1 MYQVSRGIY
10 RELSPEIV
18 TGRDGH
24 EAVLRSS
31 EQAIERLATDRH
43 YFAAPARSL
52 FREIRVHFPIQA
64 QAHVWAVVRDYMAAA
79 DGAIAQLTTHGR
91 DVFGNRL
98 NCRATTRRG
107 SSCRRA
113 PSNANGY
120 CPSHQHLAITED
132 IDLASAA

>member
-10 RELSPEIV
+10 RELAPQIV

-24 EAVLRSS
+24 EAVLRAS

-52 FREIRVHFPIQA
+52 FREIRIHFPIQD
-64 QAHVWAVVRDYMAAA
+64 QARVWAVVRDYLAAA
-79 DGAIAQLTTHGR
+79 DGALAHLTTCGR
-91 DVFGNRL
+91 D
-98 NCRATTRRG
+98 ATTRRG
-107 SSCRRA
+107 TSCRRL

-120 CPSHQHLAITED
+120 CPSHQHLAVTED
-132 IDLASAA
+132 IDLSTAA

>member
-10 RELSPEIV
+10 RELAPQIV

-24 EAVLRSS
+24 EAVLRAS

-52 FREIRVHFPIQA
+52 FREIRIHFPIQD
-64 QAHVWAVVRDYMAAA
+64 QARVWAVVRDYLAAA
-79 DGAIAQLTTHGR
+79 DGALVHLTTCGR
-91 DVFGNRL
+91 DAFGNTL
-98 NCRATTRRG
+98 QYRATTRRG
-107 SSCRRA
+107 TSCRRL

-120 CPSHQHLAITED
+120 CPSHQHLAVTED
-132 IDLASAA
+132 IDLSTAA

>member
-10 RELSPEIV
+10 RELSAEIA

-24 EAVLRSS
+24 AAVLKAS

-52 FREIRVHFPIQA
+52 FREIRVHFPIQS
-64 QAHVWAVVRDYMAAA
+64 QQRVWAIVRDYVAAA
-79 DGAIAQLTTHGR
+79 DGAIAQLTTNGV
-91 DVFGNRL
+91 DIFGNRL
-98 NCRATTRRG
+98 QCRATTRRG
-107 SSCRRA
+107 SACRRL

-120 CPSHQHLAITED
+120 CPSHQHLAVTEE
-132 IDLASAA
+132 IEIASAA

>member
-10 RELSPEIV
+10 RELSSEIV
-18 TGRDGH
+18 TGREGH
-24 EAVLRSS
+24 EAVLHAS

-52 FREIRVHFPIQA
+52 FREIRVHFPIQS
-64 QAHVWAVVRDYMAAA
+64 QARVWAVVRDYVAAA
-79 DGAIAQLTTHGR
+79 DGAIAQLTTTGR

-98 NCRATTRRG
+98 QCRATTRRG
-107 SSCRRA
+107 SSCRRL

-120 CPSHQHLAITED
+120 CPSHQHLAVTED
-132 IDLASAA
+132 IELSSAA

>member
-10 RELSPEIV
+10 RELAPQIV

-24 EAVLRSS
+24 EAVLRAS

-52 FREIRVHFPIQA
+52 FREIRIHFPIQD
-64 QAHVWAVVRDYMAAA
+64 QARVWAVVRDYLAAA
-79 DGAIAQLTTHGR
+79 DGALAHLTTCGR
-91 DVFGNRL
+91 DAFGNTL
-98 NCRATTRRG
+98 QCRATTRRG
-107 SSCRRA
+107 TSCRRL

-120 CPSHQHLAITED
+120 CPSHQHLAVTED
-132 IDLASAA
+132 IDLSTAA